1 VIVALNYNV
10 AASLQTTITAAAA
23 AATFG
28 FCIIGLD
35 YSGLGQVPMGD
46 AKKNF

>member
-10 AASLQTTITAAAA
+10 AASLQTTITAAA